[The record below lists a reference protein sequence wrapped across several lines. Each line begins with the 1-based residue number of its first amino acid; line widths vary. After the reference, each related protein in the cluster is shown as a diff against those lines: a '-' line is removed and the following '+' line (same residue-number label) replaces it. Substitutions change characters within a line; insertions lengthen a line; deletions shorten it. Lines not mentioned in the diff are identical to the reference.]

1 MAAKIISIM
10 QDGLEKF
17 VKNNREAF
25 DAKVPSFD
33 LWENIEKG
41 LNEQKEEKII
51 PPAPKS
57 RRMSVVKSSN
67 NTFRRRMMRYGSIAA
82 VGLLL
87 LTIGG
92 VIGSLWSGNS
102 GNAMAN
108 MEVSLSDVS
117 DEYAETEAFYAQK
130 VSANIQELKKRNYDE
145 GILDDIQ
152 ELDEAFQELKR
163 ELGQSN
169 AFSNEEIV
177 QAMIENYQMKI
188 EILERVLERLPTKID
203 GNKAIKKEK
212 SNEKANI

>member
-25 DAKVPSFD
+25 DAKAPSFD
-33 LWENIEKG
+33 LWENIEKE
-41 LNEQKEEKII
+41 LNEQKEDKIV
-51 PPAPKS
+51 PMFAVKPAQ
-57 RRMSVVKSSN
+57 
-67 NTFRRRMMRYGSIAA
+67 NTFRRRIMRYGSIAA

-87 LTIGG
+87 LTVGG
-92 VIGSLWSGNS
+92 IIGSQWFSNS
-102 GNAMAN
+102 DSSMADV
-108 MEVSLSDVS
+108 EISLSDVS

-130 VSANIQELKKRNYDE
+130 VNASIKELKKRNYDKS
-145 GILDDIQ
+145 ILEDIE
-152 ELDEAFQELKR
+152 ELDEAFQELKK

-177 QAMIENYQMKI
+177 HAMIENYQMKI
-188 EILERVLERLPTKID
+188 EILERVLERLPLEGD